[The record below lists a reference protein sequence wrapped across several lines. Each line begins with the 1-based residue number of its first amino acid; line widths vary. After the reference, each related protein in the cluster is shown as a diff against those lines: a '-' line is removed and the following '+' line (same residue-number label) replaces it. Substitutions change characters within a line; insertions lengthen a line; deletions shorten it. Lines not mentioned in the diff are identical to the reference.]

1 MNYLCIMK
9 NATIVGYALLAIGIL
24 MRLLAPGLG
33 IVGTVLAAV
42 GGLTVAAATVAA
54 ASKRRR

>member
-1 MNYLCIMK
+1 MK
-9 NATIVGYALLAIGIL
+9 NATIVGYTLLAIGIL

-33 IVGTVLAAV
+33 IVGAVLVAV

>member
-1 MNYLCIMK
+1 MK